1 MIVNNTFRERT
12 RPWLI
17 DHLDDFGRLSIGVI
31 VLCGTWWI
39 TSLSLSPVV
48 GLSLIGYCF
57 FHLLLIGLRYL
68 PRFNT
73 RSFDGV
79 SLILDISFA
88 VVLLSQVANLGNGI
102 YPLYFIVALRVLSV
116 YQQLPI
122 ATIIPF
128 ILGPTYLFAQA
139 LLQQNPLLSPSDQI
153 ARWVLLVGSLGFGAM
168 AIWTS
173 AVQQHINAT
182 LREELATAKKTSEQR
197 VGQLEST
204 ANDLRGR
211 MREQHALEEGLRI
224 ITSTLSLDE
233 VLDQIVDSST
243 HMFSSARIHGSAL
256 SLYVDDAFEHRSL
269 MLEGCAEGKWTDI
282 LAQRVVQQ
290 QTPLL
295 ITNIHDDDELSLTA
309 TPHMSSALS
318 VPLFVGEG
326 KAQGAL
332 TIVSPV
338 VSAFSSSD
346 ARHLTAFAIQAGIAI
361 GNAEL
366 HSQLRHQQHL
376 LSAVIRDIS
385 DGLIVINAQLDIV
398 LTNPLGRSLLESYT
412 VNGALVRNQLIGL
425 AESMRTSDQ
434 VAFMCEL
441 CFGEDETVPDKVYQ
455 AFASRVHQNSGG
467 ETLIAIVLHDVTA
480 QKNEER
486 SRSEFISMVAHE
498 LRNPL
503 NSLNGFIKI
512 VLQGRAGELTP
523 LQEEFLGIADGQV
536 EQLKGRISELLEYN
550 RLEAGRLVLNPQWDN
565 IPSLID
571 ETIIRLSLQ
580 AEQAGIHLTHTV
592 DYELPESY
600 FDSERIGQVV
610 TNLVENAIKASPDGG
625 SITVFSELYDDEIWI
640 GVRDTGVGIPE
651 DERLRIFQA
660 FYRAHDR
667 ASSRGNHLGLGLAIC
682 QQIIEGHNGRIW
694 VESEPGQGSCFTFA
708 LPLIQQE
715 RAVGV

>member
-1 MIVNNTFRERT
+1 MIVNNTFRERA

-17 DHLDDFGRLSIGVI
+17 DHLDDFWRLAIGGI
-31 VLCGTWWI
+31 VLCGIWWI
-39 TSLSLSPVV
+39 NSLYLPPAVEIA
-48 GLSLIGYCF
+48 LLGYCF
-57 FHLLLIGLRYL
+57 FHLAIIGLRYW
-68 PRFNT
+68 PRSRT
-73 RSFDGV
+73 LSFDGL
-79 SLILDISFA
+79 SILVDGGFA
-88 VVLLSQVANLGNGI
+88 IILLSQVATLGNGI
-102 YPLYFIVALRVLSV
+102 YPLYFIVALRALSV
-116 YQQLPI
+116 YQRTPL

-128 ILGPTYLFAQA
+128 MLGPTYLYAQT
-139 LLQQNPLLSPSDQI
+139 LLQQNGPSLLTNHI
-153 ARWVLLVGSLGFGAM
+153 AQWILLVGSLGFGAM

-173 AVQQHINAT
+173 TIQQRLNVSLRDDLGNAK
-182 LREELATAKKTSEQR
+182 RKADQR
-197 VGQLEST
+197 VAQLEST

-256 SLYVDDAFEHRSL
+256 SLRVDNTFEHRSL

-282 LAQRVVQQ
+282 LAQRVIQQ

-295 ITNIHDDDELSLTA
+295 VTNIHDDNELSLTA
-309 TPHMSSALS
+309 TPQMKSALS
-318 VPLFVGEG
+318 VPMFVGEG

-332 TIVSPV
+332 TIISPV

-398 LTNPLGRSLLESYT
+398 LTNPLGRSLLEAYT
-412 VNGALVRNQLIGL
+412 VKGGLVRNQLIGL
-425 AESMRTSDQ
+425 AESMRTTDQ

-441 CFGEDETVPDKVYQ
+441 CLGDDENAPDKVYQ

-467 ETLIAIVLHDVTA
+467 ETLVAIVLHDVTA

-536 EQLKGRISELLEYN
+536 EQLKGRISEFLEYN
-550 RLEAGRLVLNPQWDN
+550 RLEGGRLVLNPQWN
-565 IPSLID
+565 SIPSIID
-571 ETIIRLSLQ
+571 STITRLRLQ
-580 AEQAGIHLTHTV
+580 AEQANIQLMHRIDGT
-592 DYELPESY
+592 LPESY
-600 FDSERIGQVV
+600 FDSERIGQVI

-625 SITVFSELYDDEIWI
+625 TITVFSKLYDDEIWI

-651 DERLRIFQA
+651 EERLKIFQA

-682 QQIIEGHNGRIW
+682 QQIIEGHHGRIW

-708 LPLIQQE
+708 LPLVEQE
-715 RAVGV
+715 RAVGA